1 MEIQCRNPIVF
12 RDPVKTKYF
21 TFFTMDLVVWQRSQK
36 QATDQQRAIV
46 RANGK
51 EFKCRQQNCT
61 ALHCGEEK
69 SLTPARGR
77 GVSTERESGDPKD
90 ERRACRRE
98 RQDSLFKPAR
108 RLKVKRDD
116 DDDDAAETR

>member
-1 MEIQCRNPIVF
+1 MF
-12 RDPVKTKYF
+12 FGTPVKTKYF

-77 GVSTERESGDPKD
+77 GVSTEETAVTLRTNDAHADGKGRTAS
-90 ERRACRRE
+90 
-98 RQDSLFKPAR
+98 FKPAR

-116 DDDDAAETR
+116 DDNDAAETR

>member
-1 MEIQCRNPIVF
+1 MAAEPETSDRP
-12 RDPVKTKYF
+12 
-21 TFFTMDLVVWQRSQK
+21 
-36 QATDQQRAIV
+36 AAIV

-51 EFKCRQQNCT
+51 EFKCSKNCT

-77 GVSTERESGDPKD
+77 GVSTEETAVTLRTNDAHADGKGRTAS
-90 ERRACRRE
+90 
-98 RQDSLFKPAR
+98 FKPAR

-116 DDDDAAETR
+116 DDDNDAAETR